1 MIFSRSSATLIKDLT
16 ERSLLTIGLTGTF
29 AAGKDT
35 VAEHLQTKGFEHY
48 STGDQIREIAE
59 ERGIEQSRDTLR
71 ELGNELRDKY
81 GSEYLCRRIIE
92 EKAKTDKIV
101 ISGIRQPGEIKYLKA
116 LGNFHLIAVD
126 APVEVRF
133 ERMKKRNRTGDPQ
146 SLEEM
151 VEKERQEME
160 SAGPNAQ
167 RIHECMQM
175 ADSLVINDGDIN
187 KLDKEI
193 DEILSKFEG

>member
-1 MIFSRSSATLIKDLT
+1 MI
-16 ERSLLTIGLTGTF
+16 IGLTGTF

-35 VAEHLQTKGFEHY
+35 VAEHLEKKGFEHY

-59 ERGIEQSRDTLR
+59 DRGIRQNRDVLR
-71 ELGNELRDKY
+71 ELGNELRDQY
-81 GSEYLCRRIIE
+81 GAEYLCRRIIE
-92 EKAKTDKIV
+92 EKAKSDNVI
-101 ISGIRQPGEIKYLKA
+101 ISGIRQPGEIEYLRK

-133 ERMKKRNRTGDPQ
+133 ERMKLRNREGDPKTI
-146 SLEEM
+146 EEM
-151 VEKERQEME
+151 IEKERKEME

-175 ADSLVINDGDIN
+175 ADTLVINDGN
-187 KLDKEI
+187 KEVLDSKI
-193 DEILSKFEG
+193 DGIFREYKD

>member
-1 MIFSRSSATLIKDLT
+1 MI
-16 ERSLLTIGLTGTF
+16 IGLTGTF

-35 VAEHLQTKGFEHY
+35 VAEHLMTKGFEHY

-59 ERGIEQSRDTLR
+59 ERGIKQSRDVLR
-71 ELGNELRDKY
+71 ELGNELRDEH

-101 ISGIRQPGEIKYLKA
+101 ISGIRQPGEIKYLRE
-116 LGNFHLIAVD
+116 LGHFHLIAVD

-133 ERMKKRNRTGDPQ
+133 ERMKLRDREGDPKTI
-146 SLEEM
+146 EEM
-151 VEKERQEME
+151 VDKERQEME
-160 SAGPNAQ
+160 SAGKNAQ

-175 ADSLVINDGDIN
+175 ADTLIINDNDKGA
-187 KLDKEI
+187 LDVKI
-193 DEILSKFEG
+193 DEIIKKF